1 MQYWYNVKLE
11 VDISKILFLLG
22 IISLGLYFLLQKWRN
37 ALTKI
42 MIITFGIS
50 LLLNLYAVSEYY
62 KIIQI
67 QNTIA
72 EYHELKTCEKMEHRF
87 STDLKNNE
95 IKYFQFGIGTDLELQ
110 KTLKSKYGIE
120 SYGMGC
126 IIQSEFECYNELV
139 YNYLKEVH
147 NKSINDIYREI
158 DTE

>member
-1 MQYWYNVKLE
+1 MQYWNNVKFEL
-11 VDISKILFLLG
+11 DISKILFLLG
-22 IISLGLYFLLQKWRN
+22 IISSVFYFLFKKWRN
-37 ALTKI
+37 ILSKI
-42 MIITFGIS
+42 MVFTFGIS
-50 LLLNLYAVSEYY
+50 LLLNLYAVFEYY
-62 KIIQI
+62 KIIQT

-72 EYHELKTCEKMEHRF
+72 EYDKLKTCEKMENRF

-110 KTLKSKYGIE
+110 KTLKNKFGIK

-139 YNYLKEVH
+139 YKYLKEVH
-147 NKSINDIYREI
+147 NKSINDIYKEI